1 MIKKLLIVVL
11 IFFAG
16 CTKDELFI
24 EEIVDNTEIGEINQ
38 DGQEIS
44 LEVQQPGV
52 YTLVLLNNLN
62 STVLSKENIVCT
74 LGTNKFNI
82 YTKSLPTSTVEV
94 KVYDKDRNEVFKKQI
109 NLN

>member
-1 MIKKLLIVVL
+1 MIKRLLLIVFTV
-11 IFFAG
+11 FAG

-24 EEIVDNTEIGEINQ
+24 EEVVDNTEISEINQ

-44 LEVQQPGV
+44 FEVQQQGI
-52 YTLVLLNNLN
+52 YTLVLLDNLN

-74 LGTNKFNI
+74 VGTNKFNI
-82 YTKSLPTSTVEV
+82 YTKSLPTSTIEV

>member
-1 MIKKLLIVVL
+1 M
-11 IFFAG
+11 
-16 CTKDELFI
+16 
-24 EEIVDNTEIGEINQ
+24 EEIVDNTQIDEINQ

-44 LEVQQPGV
+44 FGVQQVGV
-52 YTLVLLNNLN
+52 YTLVLLDNTN

-74 LGTNKFNI
+74 VGTNKFNI
-82 YTKSLPTSTVEV
+82 YTKSLPTSTIEV

>member
-1 MIKKLLIVVL
+1 MKRLLFLVFTL
-11 IFFAG
+11 FAG

-24 EEIVDNTEIGEINQ
+24 EEIVDPIEIGEINQ

-44 LEVQQPGV
+44 FEVQQPGV
-52 YTLVLLNNLN
+52 YTLVLLDNLN
-62 STVLSKENIVCT
+62 STILSKENILCT
-74 LGTNKFNI
+74 VGTNKFNI

-94 KVYDKDRNEVFKKQI
+94 KVQDKDKKEIFKKQI